1 MGAAVQA
8 GILSGEESG
17 QELLLLD
24 VIPLTLGVDVKGG
37 RFSPII
43 NKHTVIPT
51 NKESDYTTTED
62 NQASV
67 TFGIY
72 EGERPMV
79 KDNHKLGKVT
89 ISGIPPAR
97 AGVPQ
102 LNVKFHV
109 DQNGILHVSVK
120 DRGTGNSESV
130 TISNDKGRLSEAQ
143 IERMLKDAEK
153 FAEQDRRTKER
164 IDAHESLESYIKS
177 MKAAI
182 DGSLKSKLSSEERE
196 VLLAA
201 IKDGTGWLQDNANAD
216 AEEIQEKQRELETE
230 CAPIISKLYGGSD
243 GTTP

>member
-8 GILSGEESG
+8 GILSGEGAG

-37 RFSPII
+37 KFSPII
-43 NKHTVIPT
+43 PKHTVIPT
-51 NKESDYTTTED
+51 NKESSYTTTDD

-89 ISGIPPAR
+89 ISGIPPAK
-97 AGVPQ
+97 AGVP
-102 LNVKFHV
+102 LLIVKFYV

-120 DRGTGNSESV
+120 DTGTGKSESV
-130 TISNDKGRLSEAQ
+130 TINNDKGRLSEAQ

-153 FAEQDRRTKER
+153 YAEQDRRVKER
-164 IDAHESLESYIKS
+164 VDALESLTSYIKS
-177 MKAAI
+177 MKESV
-182 DGSLKSKLSSEERE
+182 DGPLKAKLSSEERKE
-196 VLLAA
+196 VLTA
-201 IKDGTGWLQDNANAD
+201 IQDVSGWMSQNEDAD
-216 AEEIQEKQRELETE
+216 
-230 CAPIISKLYGGSD
+230 
-243 GTTP
+243 